1 MRIGNLNYVKPQS
14 LGEACAFLAEHGQ
27 SATVLAGGSD
37 VLVSLKQKRVTPEII
52 IDIRGL
58 DELGQVDFADDNS
71 LRIGSLVT
79 VDRVASDG
87 RIQQT
92 FPGLAEAALSIGA
105 VQHRT
110 MGTVGGNIC
119 LDTRCWFF
127 NQALSWRKARP
138 VCTKL
143 GGDVCHVVN
152 KGGGVCYAAF
162 SADLATALV
171 AMDAEVVLCSKSGER
186 TVPLHEFYTGDGV
199 RPNIRRPDEIIRE
212 LKISAS
218 PDTVK
223 SAYVKRRVR
232 DAIDFGQAGVAI
244 ALWLDKKTSAIKKA
258 RLVLSCLGTSP
269 LRVPD
274 AEAMLLTGEITEKVL
289 QEIQRAASGVAK
301 PVKNVYGAS
310 VSYRKKMAGVL
321 AVEGIERLL
330 NLHEGNRTLET
341 DRG

>member
-1 MRIGNLNYVKPQS
+1 MRIGTFNYVKPRS
-14 LGEACAFLAEHGQ
+14 LGEACALLAEYGQ

-37 VLVSLKQKRVTPEII
+37 VLVALKQKRIRPEVV

-58 DELGQVDFADDNS
+58 EELGHMEFTADNS

-143 GGDVCHVVN
+143 GGDICHVVN
-152 KGGGVCYAAF
+152 KGGGVCHAVF
-162 SADLATALV
+162 SADLATGLV

-199 RPNIRRPDEIIRE
+199 RPNVRRPDEIIRE
-212 LKISAS
+212 LRIGAS

-232 DAIDFGQAGVAI
+232 DAIDFGQAGAAV

-258 RLVLSCLGTSP
+258 RLALCSLGTRP
-269 LRVPD
+269 LRVPE

-289 QEIQRAASGVAK
+289 QEIRRAASGVAK
-301 PVKNVYGAS
+301 PVKNVFGAT
-310 VSYRKKMAGVL
+310 VSYRKEMAGVL
-321 AVEGIERLL
+321 AVDGIKRLL
-330 NLHEGNRTLET
+330 NLHGEDSGVENR
-341 DRG
+341 